1 LGHEFDK
8 SSCEETKG
16 GEKNGCQHY
25 KMFLE
30 KKGGKRRKKEALV
43 GKNIHEN

>member
-16 GEKNGCQHY
+16 EKQ
-25 KMFLE
+25 KWMPTLLKRKL
-30 KKGGKRRKKEALV
+30 KKGKRRKEEALA

>member
-16 GEKNGCQHY
+16 GGKNGCQHY

-30 KKGGKRRKKEALV
+30 KKGEREGKRRP
-43 GKNIHEN
+43 